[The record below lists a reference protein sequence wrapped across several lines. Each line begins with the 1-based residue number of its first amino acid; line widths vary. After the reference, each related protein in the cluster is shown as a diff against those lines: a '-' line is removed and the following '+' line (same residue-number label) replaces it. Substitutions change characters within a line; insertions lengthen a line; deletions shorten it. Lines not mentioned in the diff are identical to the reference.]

1 MSLGIGLIVYRVFV
15 RKGAKVI
22 VAVVEMGLVIYIL
35 ALWVRERIKTEIID
49 WIGSLDVE
57 VH

>member
-15 RKGAKVI
+15 RKGATLI